1 MQGYQAQEQVRY
13 HNIMDD
19 LIIQDDIEIKNG
31 DLVVADSN
39 AQNVEFIIT
48 AKPGQFYQFPTLGV
62 GIVDE
67 LNGSISK
74 QALRLKIKN
83 NLEADNRRVNKIEV
97 KGTIDQLLTSI
108 DSISLE

>member
-1 MQGYQAQEQVRY
+1 
-13 HNIMDD
+13 MDD
-19 LIIQDDIEIKNG
+19 LIITDDIEIKNG
-31 DLVVADSN
+31 DQVVADSN

-48 AKPGQFYQFPTLGV
+48 DKPGQFYQFPTLGV

-74 QALRLKIKN
+74 QALRQKIKN

-97 KGTIDQLLTSI
+97 TGDIDELITSI
-108 DSISLE
+108 DSVSLE

>member
-1 MQGYQAQEQVRY
+1 M
-13 HNIMDD
+13 NDI
-19 LIIQDDIEIKNG
+19 LIRDDIEIKNG
-31 DLVVADSN
+31 DLVVGDSDS
-39 AQNVEFIIT
+39 QDVEFIIT

-83 NLEADNRRVNKIEV
+83 NLEADNRRVNKIEI
-97 KGTIDQLLTSI
+97 KGTIDELITSI
-108 DSISLE
+108 NSISLG

>member
-1 MQGYQAQEQVRY
+1 M
-13 HNIMDD
+13 ND
-19 LIIQDDIEIKNG
+19 LIIKADIEIKDG
-31 DLVVADSN
+31 DLVVGDSDS
-39 AQNVEFIIT
+39 QNIEFIIT

-83 NLEADNRRVNKIEV
+83 NLESDNYRVNRIDV
-97 KGTIDQLLTSI
+97 KGGIDDLITSI
-108 DSISLE
+108 DAIKLA